1 MTRPRETLTSA
12 WVGSQ
17 RCVRAQTRVAP
28 NVFRVEK
35 LLKQLIWTRMILV
48 GFFESLLDRVEKE
61 TLIEHAGMFPRYLA
75 SGHLVYMT
83 KGVLFAVPFDLDR
96 VDERRGNAVNG
107 SVK

>member
-1 MTRPRETLTSA
+1 MVEPGRRNLPGPCGFLFAR
-12 WVGSQ
+12 
-17 RCVRAQTRVAP
+17 RAVTK
-28 NVFRVEK
+28 EC
-35 LLKQLIWTRMILV
+35 ILV
-48 GFFESLLDRVEKE
+48 GFFESLLDRVERK